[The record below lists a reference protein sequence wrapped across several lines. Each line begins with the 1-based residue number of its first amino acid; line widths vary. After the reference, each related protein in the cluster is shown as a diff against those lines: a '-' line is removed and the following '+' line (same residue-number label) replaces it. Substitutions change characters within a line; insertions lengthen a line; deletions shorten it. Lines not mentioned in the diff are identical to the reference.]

1 MTARL
6 VDVLA
11 DHGYEPRLVDD
22 NVCLTNCPFDQ
33 LAAEH
38 TDLVCGM
45 NLRLLDGL
53 LEGAGAEEL
62 TARLQPTPGRCC
74 VRLEPGRA
82 T

>member
-1 MTARL
+1 VT
-6 VDVLA
+6 
-11 DHGYEPRLVDD
+11 
-22 NVCLTNCPFDQ
+22 LTNCPFHV
-33 LAAEH
+33 LAREH

-53 LEGAGAEEL
+53 LEGAGAAEL

-74 VRLEPGRA
+74 VRLEPGRS